1 MYFYLVSIEMLA
13 VGAGAGVDKAW
24 ARDRFIVLIYRQ
36 RLALCII
43 YAPTLPLSRGRF
55 EKPANIAIE
64 NDHFCNVL
72 CDQKHIQFVR
82 TVRHCVTMHLGISRR
97 R

>member
-43 YAPTLPLSRGRF
+43 YAPTLPLSKGLF
-55 EKPANIAIE
+55 EKPATSPSKMIIS
-64 NDHFCNVL
+64 
-72 CDQKHIQFVR
+72 
-82 TVRHCVTMHLGISRR
+82 VTFYVTKNTYNL
-97 R
+97 